1 MKGTLFCT
9 ATLSFALQFRKEV
22 QLGQNAA
29 IYCRVSTNDQSCE
42 RQEYDLRAYANR
54 CGYDVVGV
62 WKETAS
68 GSKDERL
75 QRKYLMTMAQS
86 REIDAILV
94 TELTRWGRST
104 VDLVQS
110 LQDLGHFGYLWWH
123 KQVCSLTFPHLRESS
138 WLL

>member
-1 MKGTLFCT
+1 M
-9 ATLSFALQFRKEV
+9 
-22 QLGQNAA
+22 GQNAA

-94 TELTRWGRST
+94 GSVPKEVSEGRR
-104 VDLVQS
+104 
-110 LQDLGHFGYLWWH
+110 G
-123 KQVCSLTFPHLRESS
+123 
-138 WLL
+138 